1 MEICWLTEIA
11 GEAGAGKTQLVM
23 QFAIRCAM
31 PVSLGGMGAPA
42 AIICTEGSFPVR
54 RMRTMAFAVW
64 AALSAAQR
72 SECEACGVGRD
83 TLWDCHLVR
92 NADSPESLVAAVAA
106 AAACARAGRCAALLL
121 DSIAGPF
128 RVPDPD
134 EGSGGAASKAA
145 PGSAGGGG
153 GGRRWF
159 AGRAKALLG
168 VSSVLRCVALERR
181 LPVLVA
187 NQATA
192 VLRPDD
198 STAAPD
204 DVAPALG
211 MAWAHAAHVR
221 AMLLRRRGSAN
232 PQARAV
238 RVVFHPAAASS
249 ACVCVLGEAGLGEA
263 VLGEAP

>member
-1 MEICWLTEIA
+1 M
-11 GEAGAGKTQLVM
+11 
-23 QFAIRCAM
+23 R
-31 PVSLGGMGAPA
+31 APA
-42 AIICTEGSFPVR
+42 AVICTEGSFPVR
-54 RMRTMAFAVW
+54 RMRTMAFAIW
-64 AALSAAQR
+64 AGLSAEQR
-72 SECEACGVGRD
+72 SECETVGVSRD
-83 TLWDCHLVR
+83 TLWESHLVR
-92 NADSPESLVAAVAA
+92 NADGPESLVTAVSA
-106 AAACARAGRCAALLL
+106 AAACARAGLCSAVLL

-134 EGSGGAASKAA
+134 EKK
-145 PGSAGGGG
+145 PGSATPHAAAATGGRAA

-168 VSSVLRCVALERR
+168 VSVVLRSVAAERR

-192 VLRPDD
+192 VFRADD
-198 STAAPD
+198 AVASSG

-211 MAWAHAAHVR
+211 LAWAHAAHVR

-232 PQARAV
+232 PQARAL

-249 ACVCVLGEAGLGEA
+249 ACVCVLGEAGLSD
-263 VLGEAP
+263 AP